1 MRRVK
6 VSPPAAVDQAPPPE
20 LGRLGPA
27 LVWLASA
34 QGAWPPTAPKAVRSV
49 VVDAGSTRKEGQA
62 RADALADDGCDL
74 LVLGAAGDPVPG
86 LVALSAL
93 LDLEPV
99 QAVGTAAGPDWAR
112 LTTGVRDGL
121 RTARM
126 HVGDPDGMLKAIGSP
141 GLAELTGLLAQSAA
155 RRTPVVLDGSALTAA
170 AAVLAERIAPGAP
183 AWWLAG
189 QVPPLPAARKGLADI
204 GMQGL
209 LDLELGGPEGADL
222 AWTVVR
228 KGLRAA
234 PRRPRGQPRRG

>member
-1 MRRVK
+1 MTA
-6 VSPPAAVDQAPPPE
+6 PAAIEQAPPVE

-27 LVWLASA
+27 LVWLASV
-34 QGAWPPTAPKAVRSV
+34 QGAWPPRAPKVVRSV
-49 VVDAGSTRKEGQA
+49 VVDTGSTRKEGQV
-62 RADALADDGCDL
+62 RADALADDGCEL

-99 QAVGTAAGPDWAR
+99 QAVGTAAGPDWVR

-126 HVGDPDGMLKAIGSP
+126 HVGDPDGMLKTIGNP
-141 GLAELTGLLAQSAA
+141 VLAELTGLLAQSAA
-155 RRTPVVLDGSALTAA
+155 RRTPVVLDGSTLTAA
-170 AAVLAERIAPGAP
+170 AAMLAERIAPGAP

-204 GMQGL
+204 GMSGL

-222 AWTVVR
+222 AWTVLK

-234 PRRPRGQPRRG
+234 PRRPRARPARG

>member
-1 MRRVK
+1 MTA
-6 VSPPAAVDQAPPPE
+6 PAAIEQAPPVE

-34 QGAWPPTAPKAVRSV
+34 QGVWPPTAPKAVRSV
-49 VVDAGSTRKEGQA
+49 VVEAGGTRKEGQA

-126 HVGDPDGMLKAIGSP
+126 HVGDPDGMLKAVGSP
-141 GLAELTGLLAQSAA
+141 VLAELTGLLAQSAA

-170 AAVLAERIAPGAP
+170 AAMLAERIAPGAP

-204 GMQGL
+204 GMSGL
-209 LDLELGGPEGADL
+209 LDLDLSGPEGADL
-222 AWTVVR
+222 AWTVLK

-234 PRRPRGQPRRG
+234 PRRPRARPQRG

>member
-1 MRRVK
+1 MRRIK
-6 VSPPAAVDQAPPPE
+6 VTAPATLEQPPPVE

-27 LVWLASA
+27 LAWLASV
-34 QGAWPPTAPKAVRSV
+34 QGAWPPSPPTSVRSA
-49 VVDAGSTRKEGQA
+49 VVDRGGTREQGQA

-86 LVALSAL
+86 LVVLSAL

-121 RTARM
+121 RSARM

-141 GLAELTGLLAQSAA
+141 VMAELTGLLAQSAA
-155 RRTPVVLDGSALTAA
+155 RRTPVVLDGSALAA
-170 AAVLAERIAPGAP
+170 AAAMLAERLAPGAA

-204 GMQGL
+204 GMSGL

-222 AWTVVR
+222 AWTVLR

-234 PRRPRGQPRRG
+234 ARRPRAQPRRG

>member
-1 MRRVK
+1 MTA
-6 VSPPAAVDQAPPPE
+6 PAAVDQAPPEE

-27 LVWLASA
+27 LVWLASV
-34 QGAWPPTAPKAVRSV
+34 QGAWPPATPKAVRSV
-49 VVDAGSTRKEGQA
+49 VVDTGSTRKEGQA
-62 RADALADDGCDL
+62 KADALADDGCDL

-126 HVGDPDGMLKAIGSP
+126 HVGDPDGMLKAVGSP
-141 GLAELTGLLAQSAA
+141 VLAELTGLLAQSAA
-155 RRTPVVLDGSALTAA
+155 RRTPVVFDGSALTAA
-170 AAVLAERIAPGAP
+170 GAMLAERVAPGAP

-189 QVPPLPAARKGLADI
+189 QVPPQPAARKGLADI
-204 GMQGL
+204 GMHGL

-222 AWTVVR
+222 AWTVL
-228 KGLRAA
+228 KKALRAA
-234 PRRPRGQPRRG
+234 PRRPRGRPPRG

>member
-1 MRRVK
+1 MTA
-6 VSPPAAVDQAPPPE
+6 PAAIEQAPPVE

-27 LVWLASA
+27 LVWLASV
-34 QGAWPPTAPKAVRSV
+34 QGAWPPSAPKVVRSV
-49 VVDAGSTRKEGQA
+49 VVDTGSTRKEGQV
-62 RADALADDGCDL
+62 RADALADDGCEL

-99 QAVGTAAGPDWAR
+99 QAVGTAAGPDWVR

-126 HVGDPDGMLKAIGSP
+126 HVGDPDGMLKTIGNP
-141 GLAELTGLLAQSAA
+141 VLAELTGLLAQSAA
-155 RRTPVVLDGSALTAA
+155 RRTPVVLDGSTLTAA
-170 AAVLAERIAPGAP
+170 AAMLAERIAPGAP

-204 GMQGL
+204 GMSGL

-222 AWTVVR
+222 AWTVLK
-228 KGLRAA
+228 KGLRAT
-234 PRRPRGQPRRG
+234 PRRPRARPARG